1 MNAGG
6 STLVH
11 LLLIPLHSIYSRSC
25 WPNPWQ
31 DTCTTRTLL
40 LSTIRLVYKRQILW
54 KWGIQPG
61 SFLLGG
67 IRPCSSSC
75 QFLSIQFIA
84 EAADPIFGK
93 ICSVSTRTLLQSAF
107 RLVYKRQILWSSHVH
122 FFLLIPPL
130 WLHSV
135 YGRSLTNSLKGKS
148 WYGEGERDQLRH
160 QDQ

>member
-1 MNAGG
+1 MGD
-6 STLVH
+6 L
-11 LLLIPLHSIYSRSC
+11 PLSFPSIQFIAEAAD
-25 WPNPWQ
+25 PNF
-31 DTCTTRTLL
+31 DKICSVSTRTLL

-67 IRPCSSSC
+67 IRPCSSSR